1 MSDRKPKEFRLRPR
15 KTRGRQAGSPRAWC
29 STYLLIL
36 RYARELRAQ
45 QGKPRTRRPVFSRP
59 YNQRCAVRMMY
70 AKNATRGQWKAH
82 GRYIAR
88 ESASQARVVE
98 AGFDATEHGINIAA
112 RLDQWQS
119 AGDERMWKVI
129 VSPEFGD
136 KIDLTQLTRD
146 LMKRMT
152 RDLDTR
158 LEWIAAAHFNTDNPH
173 VHIALRGVGENG
185 KSFRLERDYIKHGIR
200 SIAEDLCTRQLGYR
214 TQRDIAEAQRR
225 EVSQQRFT
233 SLDRAI
239 ARDKPTEGEASHF
252 QVSRNSAHP
261 RNQYAVARLR
271 TLESMGLAEAAGLD
285 QWLVRQDFETAL
297 RAMQRL
303 GDRQKML
310 AAHGV
315 PVSDTRLPLVM
326 FDLRNCTTLEG
337 RILVHGEDEGTGRSF
352 MMLEGTDA
360 KVHCIYHTPQMS
372 EARCRGGLRANRFV
386 RLRKLFEDGRPV
398 LEIDE
403 LGHCEKVLNDD
414 RLLEETRR
422 LRIQSGMA
430 QVEDGWGGWL
440 GRYHGAVRR
449 AASTPMHHRDLHERA
464 RERDRGRGR

>member
-1 MSDRKPKEFRLRPR
+1 VSDSKPKEFRLNPR
-15 KTRGRQAGSPRAWC
+15 RTHGRQASSPRVWSSA
-29 STYLLIL
+29 YLLIL
-36 RYARELRAQ
+36 RYVRELRAQ
-45 QGKPRTRRPVFSRP
+45 QRKPRTRRPVPTRP
-59 YNQRCAVRMMY
+59 YNQRCAVRVMY

-88 ESASQARVVE
+88 ESASQGRAVE
-98 AGFDATEHGINIAA
+98 AGFDATEQGINIAA

-119 AGDERMWKVI
+119 AGDERMWKLI

-136 KIDLTQLTRD
+136 KMDLTQLTRD

-152 RDLDTR
+152 RDLDIR
-158 LEWIAAAHFNTDNPH
+158 LEWVAVSHFNTDNPH
-173 VHIALRGVGENG
+173 VHIALRGVRENG

-239 ARDKPTEGEASHF
+239 ARDKPADGESAHF
-252 QVSRNSAHP
+252 TISRNSEL
-261 RNQYAVARLR
+261 RNQCVIARLR

-285 QWLVRQDFETAL
+285 QWRVNQDFETAL

-303 GDRQKML
+303 GDRQKIL

-337 RILVHGEDEGTGRSF
+337 RILVHGEDEGSGRSF

-372 EARCRGGLRANRFV
+372 EARGRGGLRANRFV
-386 RLRKLFEDGRPV
+386 RLRKLFEDGRPL

-403 LGHCEKVLNDD
+403 LGHSEKVLNDD
-414 RLLEETRR
+414 RLLEETRLR
-422 LRIQSGMA
+422 LQAPI
-430 QVEDGWGGWL
+430 ENGWGGWL
-440 GRYHGAVRR
+440 GRYEAALRR
-449 AASTPMHHRDLHERA
+449 AVAPPMHQRDLHGLA
-464 RERDRGRGR
+464 REPDRGRGR